1 MTPGQLQIAAPYLA
15 AGLLALAL
23 VFFLVSLRY
32 FRKSRTDFYWR
43 RRRTAGQRGWRL
55 FVWSLGL
62 MLVSGLICLVTGV
75 AGILN
80 PRPTTTLGPT
90 RVVIAF
96 SPTAA
101 ASASPTTELTA
112 TP

>member
-15 AGLLALAL
+15 VGLLALAL
-23 VFFLVSLRY
+23 VFFLISLRY

-62 MLVSGLICLVTGV
+62 MLVSGIICLVTGL
-75 AGILN
+75 AGLIN
-80 PRPTTTLGPT
+80 PRPTPPITQTSVALAPSS
-90 RVVIAF
+90 RLRK
-96 SPTAA
+96 P
-101 ASASPTTELTA
+101 PR
-112 TP
+112 